1 MAPTPPREITSIIID
16 QILPPSLLIGARTRS
31 RWADAVL
38 EVRWGDILHEARL
51 RQQKKTMRNGY
62 NLQYSRSQC
71 VAQINVMCVSGDDA
85 VRVAA
90 ATSRVLVRR
99 NGLVL
104 RDDAVRVA
112 ARATGILV
120 GGGVDNDEGRDIE
133 GVHADLWG
141 REEDV

>member
-1 MAPTPPREITSIIID
+1 
-16 QILPPSLLIGARTRS
+16 
-31 RWADAVL
+31 
-38 EVRWGDILHEARL
+38 
-51 RQQKKTMRNGY
+51 
-62 NLQYSRSQC
+62 
-71 VAQINVMCVSGDDA
+71 MCVSGDDA